1 MENLYIKATQQTPEI
16 NFQTNGNL
24 FIKGVSTPDL
34 VKKHYQPMFDWLLE
48 FKNNLP
54 NEISL
59 TLEIDYLNTSSS
71 IIFVD
76 LFVMINSFKSENRI
90 VNMIW
95 RYEEG
100 DDDMVELGEHL
111 KVSSK
116 SNFNFIEF

>member
-100 DDDMVELGEHL
+100 DEDMVELGEHL